1 MKDLDDVIRM
11 VKAIQG
17 EKGLKI
23 LPRSC
28 EETLGFETR
37 KIQRYFIK
45 KGDNLVGHMRKYQV
59 FDESGEFIIEYGD
72 YVLMR
77 QKV

>member
-45 KGDNLVGHMRKYQV
+45 N
-59 FDESGEFIIEYGD
+59 
-72 YVLMR
+72 
-77 QKV
+77 